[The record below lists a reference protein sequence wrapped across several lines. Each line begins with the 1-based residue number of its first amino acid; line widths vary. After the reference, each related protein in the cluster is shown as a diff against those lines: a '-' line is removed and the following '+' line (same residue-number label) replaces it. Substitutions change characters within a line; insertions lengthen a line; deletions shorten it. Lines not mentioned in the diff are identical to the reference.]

1 MPVVSFVHNQ
11 RIVFKVQKVQIVQ
24 FKFLLTFYEHCVL
37 LRGPRQI
44 SNLRGEAEASV
55 ALMSAL
61 RSVCAI
67 RLPNASLVIR
77 YRFLVIAEGIC
88 RRSRNL
94 AYVVHI
100 LYAGFLRNP

>member
-1 MPVVSFVHNQ
+1 MPVVSFAHNQ